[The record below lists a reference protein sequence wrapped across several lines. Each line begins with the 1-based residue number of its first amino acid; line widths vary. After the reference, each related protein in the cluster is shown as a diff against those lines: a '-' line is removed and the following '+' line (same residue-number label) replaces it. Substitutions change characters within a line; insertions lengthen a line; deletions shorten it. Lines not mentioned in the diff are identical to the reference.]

1 MRKIVVGFDGSE
13 HGRGALERAAAIASE
28 GADLYVVSAA
38 KISPSLMRDPAGGA
52 AAIDPVEEEARAAAL
67 EEARTILADK
77 GVTSVHLVEGRG
89 NPADILVQH
98 AADVGADLIVVG
110 SRGHGLVGRLLLGSV
125 STNVVH
131 HAECD
136 VLVVR

>member
-1 MRKIVVGFDGSE
+1 MRKIVVGFDGSD
-13 HGRGALERAAAIASE
+13 HGRRALDRAAAIASE
-28 GADLYVVSAA
+28 GAELYVVSAA

-52 AAIDPVEEEARAAAL
+52 AAIDPVELEARDAAL
-67 EEARTILADK
+67 EEARAALAGK
-77 GVTSVHLVEGRG
+77 GVTAVHLVEGRG
-89 NPADILVQH
+89 NPADILVQQ

-110 SRGHGLVGRLLLGSV
+110 SRGHGFAGRLLLGSV